1 LVDDGTVP
9 TRFPGVIMKIHPAC
23 LLSLCLLAQSSAQGL
38 VKLIPQ
44 PTNAGDWVVSGDIDG
59 DLMVIGSLFGDGAAP
74 DSGSAFV
81 YRRGLDGFWEQ
92 EANLVGNDVGSGFWF
107 GKHVA
112 IDGDCVV
119 VGAPQEWLGA
129 PTGNAYVF
137 RYDGANWQQEAKL
150 SPSDAPTNGRFGA
163 GVSID
168 GDYIIVGAYVAFGT
182 GRAYIYHREDGVW
195 VERARLASPDPC
207 GADSFASHSV
217 GIRGDIAV
225 VGSRYDNELGSSAG
239 AAFVYRRT
247 GEAWAQEQKLLA
259 ADGVAG
265 ACFGWWAEADA
276 DRIIVG
282 APFHGGAGSAYVFE
296 RTGNTWTQTAK
307 LVGSDTAGGDN
318 FGYWTSIRG
327 DWVLVGARYSDSA
340 GSDAGA
346 AYLFHRTDGVWTE
359 NSRYTA
365 PDAAAGDQFGHVC
378 LDEQSVLFGALG
390 DDNEGGIDAGAAYVG
405 SLPLLVPAPVADF
418 RGVPLR
424 GKVPLT
430 VRFGDLSLGAITD
443 RLWDFGNGYFSTV
456 PNPIFTFHEPGIY
469 SIALTVLGP
478 SGASTLVR
486 QDYVE
491 VLPRGPQAQRATSP

>member
-1 LVDDGTVP
+1 
-9 TRFPGVIMKIHPAC
+9 MKTHLIC
-23 LLSLCLLAQSSAQGL
+23 LLSLCLFCRASAQGL

-44 PTNAGDWVVSGDIDG
+44 PTHAGDWVVSGDIDG

-81 YRRGLDGFWEQ
+81 YRRGLDGSWEQ
-92 EANLVGNDVGSGFWF
+92 EASLIGNDVGSGFWF

-112 IDGDCVV
+112 IDGDCIV

-137 RYDGANWQQEAKL
+137 RYDGAIWQQEAKL

-168 GDYIIVGAYVAFGT
+168 GNYIIVGAYVAFGT

-195 VERARLASPDPC
+195 VEQARLAPPDPC
-207 GADSFASHSV
+207 GSDSFASHSV
-217 GIRGDIAV
+217 GLRGDMAV

-247 GEAWAQEQKLLA
+247 GGVWALEQKLLP

-265 ACFGWWAEADA
+265 ACFGWWAEADV

-296 RTGNTWTQTAK
+296 RAENIWTQTAK
-307 LVGSDTAGGDN
+307 LVGSDTSGGDY
-318 FGYWTSIRG
+318 FGYWASIRG
-327 DWVLVGARYSDSA
+327 DWALVGARYADSA
-340 GSDAGA
+340 GTDAGA
-346 AYLFHRTDGVWTE
+346 AYLFHRSDDGWTE
-359 NSRYTA
+359 HARYTA
-365 PDAAAGDQFGHVC
+365 PDAAAEDQFGHVC

-390 DDNEGGIDAGAAYVG
+390 DDNEAGTDAGSVYVG
-405 SLPLLVPAPVADF
+405 PLPVFLPAPVGDF

-430 VRFGDLSLGAITD
+430 VRFGDLSSGAITN

-456 PNPIFTFHEPGIY
+456 RNPIFTFHQPGTY
-469 SIALTVLGP
+469 SISLTVLGP
-478 SGASTLVR
+478 GGASSLVK

-491 VLPRGPQAQRATSP
+491 VLPRGPWTRPAAGP